1 MIRDKFNLS
10 VLDILFEYMPS
21 LQSTLGKFTVNL
33 PYDCDFDDLLRTPGC
48 ADIRFKI
55 LDNFEMFAFKALSD
69 LKGTNLLRKRNI
81 FFFYE

>member
-21 LQSTLGKFTVNL
+21 LQSTLGKYTVNL

-55 LDNFEMFAFKALSD
+55 LDNFEMFAFKALLD